1 MQAFDRNT
9 HGALRLKA
17 RTAVLT
23 LALGLAALP
32 FAALAEDAAA
42 VDPAAAE
49 VAAPLDA
56 MAPMGDTGSAA
67 PVAAALPS
75 SEAMTEAGDASSTE
89 AATTTEE
96 VANPYG
102 LAALWNEGDW
112 VSKFVLAMLAVMSL
126 ASWYIIV
133 VRVID
138 QTAMLKNART
148 AIGTFWESA
157 NLHEGLQK
165 LEPNS
170 AFRTIA
176 EAGLKAADSHA
187 GTLKDKIDR
196 SNAINMSLSR
206 AVGAT
211 TKDMQGGLSFL
222 ATVGSVSPFV
232 GLFGTVWGIYHA
244 LIAIGIAGQASIDKV
259 AGPVGEAL
267 IMTAIGLAVA
277 VPAVLGYNALLNRNK
292 TALDHVRHFSADIEQ
307 VLLARGH

>member
-1 MQAFDRNT
+1 MQAFDRNI

-23 LALGLAALP
+23 LALGLSALP
-32 FAALAEDAAA
+32 FAALAEEPVA

-49 VAAPLDA
+49 VGAPLDA

-67 PVAAALPS
+67 PIAAALPAS
-75 SEAMTEAGDASSTE
+75 DAMAADEAPAE

-96 VANPYG
+96 VENPYG

-112 VSKFVLAMLAVMSL
+112 VSKFVLAMLAIMSL

-138 QTAMLKNART
+138 QSTMLKNAKT

-307 VLLARGH
+307 VLLAGH

>member
-1 MQAFDRNT
+1 MQAFDRNI

-23 LALGLAALP
+23 LALGLSALP
-32 FAALAEDAAA
+32 FAALAEEPVA
-42 VDPAAAE
+42 VDPAAGE
-49 VAAPLDA
+49 VGAPLDA

-67 PVAAALPS
+67 PIAAALPAS
-75 SEAMTEAGDASSTE
+75 DAMAADEAPAE

-96 VANPYG
+96 VENPYG

-112 VSKFVLAMLAVMSL
+112 VSKFVLAMLAIMSL

-138 QTAMLKNART
+138 QSTMLKNAKT

-222 ATVGSVSPFV
+222 ATVGAVSPFV

-307 VLLARGH
+307 VLLAGH